1 MEQVHY
7 LWVGPVQ
14 VFDNNNV
21 IVIPVTLT
29 GYGTSPLPLGG
40 AYKGV

>member
-21 IVIPVTLT
+21 IPVT
-29 GYGTSPLPLGG
+29 GYGTSPLPVGG
-40 AYKGV
+40 AYTGV

>member
-7 LWVGPVQ
+7 LWVGPMQ

-21 IVIPVTLT
+21 IVIPVT
-29 GYGTSPLPLGG
+29 GNGTSPLPVGR
-40 AYKGV
+40 AYTGV